1 MKRRFACNL
10 DDNYSVL
17 EIQESYFKGH
27 VVFLKLQNV
36 EKPLVVYNGKTNICI
51 RDNDYEWLE
60 VYPTDGK
67 YAITIMC
74 DDKGNLIEWYFD
86 ISKKVGIENGIP
98 FEDDLYLDM
107 IITPSGEKI
116 VIDEDELLG
125 ARDSGLITQEDV
137 DSAYKTLKELEDKYA
152 NNLDELN
159 KLTNCLLSKF
169 KTNNQRKI

>member
-1 MKRRFACNL
+1 MKRRFACNS

-60 VYPTDGK
+60 AYPTDGK
-67 YAITIMC
+67 YAITIMY

-86 ISKKVGIENGIP
+86 ISKKVKLLNSEKK
-98 FEDDLYLDM
+98 DLYLEEF
-107 IITPSGEKI
+107 TNVQEK
-116 VIDEDELLG
+116 
-125 ARDSGLITQEDV
+125 
-137 DSAYKTLKELEDKYA
+137 
-152 NNLDELN
+152 
-159 KLTNCLLSKF
+159 
-169 KTNNQRKI
+169 

>member
-1 MKRRFACNL
+1 M
-10 DDNYSVL
+10 
-17 EIQESYFKGH
+17 
-27 VVFLKLQNV
+27 
-36 EKPLVVYNGKTNICI
+36 VYNGKTNICI

-67 YAITIMC
+67 YAITIMY

-107 IITPSGEKI
+107 IITPDGEKI
-116 VIDEDELLG
+116 VIDEEELLE
-125 ARDSGLITQEDV
+125 ARDNGIITEEDV

-152 NNLDELN
+152 NNLDELTR
-159 KLTNCLLSKF
+159 LTNCLLSKF